1 MYSYKKTAKLSFIK
15 VVSLMSHKCKR
26 KFNIAHKL
34 FNNEFI
40 AEASLVKMLPM
51 TFISSLKFTGY
62 TISSL
67 FAWKFSICDMFLQ
80 TKPPTLRVETMH
92 FKFLS
97 SDSECYVCFLKEHW
111 GIFKC
116 VSFFQQ
122 LQPWWIC
129 N

>member
-51 TFISSLKFTGY
+51 TFYFQLKIHRLYNFE
-62 TISSL
+62 
-67 FAWKFSICDMFLQ
+67 F
-80 TKPPTLRVETMH
+80 
-92 FKFLS
+92 
-97 SDSECYVCFLKEHW
+97 VCMK
-111 GIFKC
+111 IFY
-116 VSFFQQ
+116 
-122 LQPWWIC
+122 L
-129 N
+129 